1 MQKQKPEEK
10 LMHPRVS
17 VIIAAYNARDFI
29 EAAVTSALGQSEQ
42 NLEVLVV
49 DDCSSDGT
57 PDLIRSISDP
67 RLRLYVLD
75 RNGGPSRARN
85 RAIQE
90 ARGDWITFLDADD
103 WYAPDRMEVLLRVG
117 EEYQTEIVADD
128 MYRLSDPADP
138 APRTKLG
145 KLRLNEATII
155 DAVAFLKMDCG
166 LKPVIRRDFILRQ
179 SILFDERLRN
189 GEDTLLLLE
198 CLLAGARLL
207 LWPKPYYYYREH
219 AGSLSSFRV
228 KALFQRC
235 NTTRE
240 LLRREII
247 LADSVLRQVLEVRLA
262 EAEKA
267 LRYYSVVEPLRQ
279 WRLREALRAGLFKP
293 SFFRLLIM
301 ALPKVFN
308 NRICRRLSTNT

>member
-1 MQKQKPEEK
+1 
-10 LMHPRVS
+10 MHPRVS
-17 VIIAAYNARDFI
+17 IIIAAYNARDFI
-29 EAAVTSALGQSEQ
+29 ETAVTSALGQTEQ

-49 DDCSSDGT
+49 DDGSSDGS
-57 PDLIRSISDP
+57 PDLIRGISDP

-103 WYAPDRMEVLLRVG
+103 WYAPDRMEVMLRVG
-117 EEYQTEIVADD
+117 EENQTEIVADD
-128 MYRLSDPADP
+128 LYRLTGPNDP

-145 KLRLNEATII
+145 KFRLKGPKII
-155 DAVAFLKMDCG
+155 DAGAFLKMDCG

-219 AGSLSSFRV
+219 EGSLSSFRV
-228 KALFQRC
+228 EALIQRC
-235 NTTRE
+235 KTTQE

-247 LADSVLRQVLEVRLA
+247 QSDSLLRGILEIRLA
-262 EAEKA
+262 EAKEG

-293 SFFRLLIM
+293 SFFRLLVM

-308 NRICRRLSTNT
+308 NRICRHLSPRT

>member
-1 MQKQKPEEK
+1 MP
-10 LMHPRVS
+10 PRVS

-29 EAAVTSALGQSEQ
+29 EAAVTSALGQTEK
-42 NLEVLVV
+42 NLEVIVV

-57 PDLIRSISDP
+57 ADFIRGISDP

-75 RNGGPSRARN
+75 RNGGPSQARN
-85 RAIQE
+85 RAIQA

-103 WYAPDRMEVLLRVG
+103 WYAPDRIEVLLQVG
-117 EEYQTEIVADD
+117 EKYQTEIVADD
-128 MYRLSDPADP
+128 IYRLSGPADP

-155 DAVAFLKMDCG
+155 DAVSFLRMDCG

-179 SILFDERLRN
+179 NILFDKRLRN

-219 AGSLSSFRV
+219 EGSLSSFRV
-228 KALFQRC
+228 KALLQRC
-235 NTTRE
+235 NTTQE

-247 LADSVLRQVLEVRLA
+247 QSDPVLCRGLEARLA
-262 EAEKA
+262 EAKKA
-267 LRYYSVVEPLRQ
+267 LHYYSVVEPLRQ
-279 WRLREALRAGLFKP
+279 WRLREALRSGLFKP
-293 SFFRLLIM
+293 SFFLLLIM

>member
-1 MQKQKPEEK
+1 MQEQKTEEIS
-10 LMHPRVS
+10 MPPRVS

-29 EAAVTSALGQSEQ
+29 EAAVTSALGQTEE
-42 NLEVLVV
+42 NLEVIVV

-57 PDLIRSISDP
+57 PDLIRGIADP

-85 RAIQE
+85 RAIRE

-103 WYAPDRMEVLLRVG
+103 WYAPDRMEALLRVG

-128 MYRLSDPADP
+128 IYRLSGPADP
-138 APRTKLG
+138 APRTKLA

-155 DAVAFLKMDCG
+155 DAVAFLRMDCG
-166 LKPVIRRDFILRQ
+166 LKPVIRRDFLLRQ
-179 SILFDERLRN
+179 NILFDERLRN

-207 LWPKPYYYYREH
+207 LWPRPYYYYREH
-219 AGSLSSFRV
+219 EGSLSSFRV
-228 KALFQRC
+228 NALHQRC

-240 LLRREII
+240 LLRRELI
-247 LADSVLRQVLEVRLA
+247 LSDSVLRQVLEVRLA

-293 SFFRLLIM
+293 SFFLLLIM

>member
-1 MQKQKPEEK
+1 
-10 LMHPRVS
+10 MHPRVS
-17 VIIAAYNARDFI
+17 IIIAAYNARDFI
-29 EAAVTSALGQSEQ
+29 EAAVTSALGQTEQ

-57 PDLIRSISDP
+57 PDLVRNISDP

-75 RNGGPSRARN
+75 RNNGPSRARN

-128 MYRLSDPADP
+128 IYRLSDPADP

-145 KLRLNEATII
+145 KLQLNDATII

-198 CLLAGARLL
+198 CLFAGARLL
-207 LWPKPYYYYREH
+207 LWPKPYYYYRDHE
-219 AGSLSSFRV
+219 GSLSSFRV
-228 KALFQRC
+228 KALIQRC
-235 NTTRE
+235 KTTRE
-240 LLRREII
+240 LLQREII
-247 LADSVLRQVLEVRLA
+247 QSDAILRQAFEVRLA
-262 EAEKA
+262 EAEKG
-267 LRYYSVVEPLRQ
+267 LSYYSVVEPLRQ

-293 SFFRLLIM
+293 SFFRLLILT
-301 ALPKVFN
+301 LPKVFN
-308 NRICRRLSTNT
+308 NKIFRHLRTNT

>member
-1 MQKQKPEEK
+1 
-10 LMHPRVS
+10 MHPRVS

-29 EAAVTSALGQSEQ
+29 EAAVSSALKQTEQ

-57 PDLIRSISDP
+57 PDLIRDISDP

-117 EEYQTEIVADD
+117 DEYQTEVVADD
-128 MYRLSDPADP
+128 IYRLSDPSDP

-145 KLRLNEATII
+145 KLRLNGATII

-166 LKPVIRRDFILRQ
+166 VKPVIRRDFILRQ

-228 KALFQRC
+228 KALIQRC
-235 NTTRE
+235 KTTRD
-240 LLRREII
+240 LLRREIV
-247 LADSVLRQVLEVRLA
+247 LSNFVLRQALEVRLS
-262 EAEKA
+262 EAEKG
-267 LRYYSVVEPLRQ
+267 LRYYSVIEPLRQ
-279 WRLREALRAGLFKP
+279 WRFREALRAGLFNP
-293 SFFRLLIM
+293 SFFCLLFKAVPK
-301 ALPKVFN
+301 ALN
-308 NRICRRLSTNT
+308 NKLCRRLNSHGWNRPE